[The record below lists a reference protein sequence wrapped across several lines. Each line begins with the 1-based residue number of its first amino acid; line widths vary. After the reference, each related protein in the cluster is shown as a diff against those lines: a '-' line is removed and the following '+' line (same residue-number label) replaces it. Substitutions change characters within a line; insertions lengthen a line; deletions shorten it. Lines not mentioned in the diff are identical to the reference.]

1 MIRIIPSDRLLVMYL
16 LFSGIT
22 YIGLLM
28 NNQFGVYFGLML
40 FIVFTTYVLSWYL
53 LMTITIL
60 YTQLLFSQD
69 RVELIIGTSSTIGIK
84 LVSKIPLRPMVRLAL
99 IHSPHVLTST
109 QEIRINGG
117 EYAVKLI
124 GRWIGVARI
133 IYSIATLEEPLGLL
147 TIQGMLS
154 SDGVNIVIR
163 PRSTHETG
171 SGVSIGGYTELGTTM
186 EGRLGDLRSLIE
198 YDYEK
203 PASMIHW
210 LTSARVN
217 ELMMISRGDYGSCP
231 VFIMNASSRILVP
244 KNGKRPIDDMLQMIY
259 DSLHQCTEAKVVL
272 VGRNYVEERTIS
284 RGMISFLEYSV
295 RTKIINDMN
304 MNDLAVDM
312 PSYFLIYV
320 KRGDLLDIAYI
331 RSSLNDEPTIEDIN
345 RAMNLVGT
353 RNRVVLL
360 GINLG
365 PGVGDTR

>member
-1 MIRIIPSDRLLVMYL
+1 
-16 LFSGIT
+16 
-22 YIGLLM
+22 
-28 NNQFGVYFGLML
+28 
-40 FIVFTTYVLSWYL
+40 
-53 LMTITIL
+53 
-60 YTQLLFSQD
+60 
-69 RVELIIGTSSTIGIK
+69 
-84 LVSKIPLRPMVRLAL
+84 MVRLAL
-99 IHSPHVLTST
+99 IHSPPHVLTST

-217 ELMMISRGDYGSCP
+217 ELMMISRGDYVHAP
-231 VFIMNASSRILVP
+231 PYSS
-244 KNGKRPIDDMLQMIY
+244 
-259 DSLHQCTEAKVVL
+259 
-272 VGRNYVEERTIS
+272 
-284 RGMISFLEYSV
+284 
-295 RTKIINDMN
+295 
-304 MNDLAVDM
+304 
-312 PSYFLIYV
+312 
-320 KRGDLLDIAYI
+320 
-331 RSSLNDEPTIEDIN
+331 
-345 RAMNLVGT
+345 
-353 RNRVVLL
+353 
-360 GINLG
+360 
-365 PGVGDTR
+365 